1 MESSELFL
9 LGWAIGA
16 TIVAVY
22 CQHRTKTLKHRVM
35 LFELS
40 LLAIAHKKAEVII
53 NGESVQVRSV

>member
-9 LGWAIGA
+9 IGWAILA

-22 CQHRTKTLKHRVM
+22 CQHRTKVLSHRIK

-40 LLAIAHKKAEVII
+40 LLAIAHNKAEVVIK
-53 NGESVQVRSV
+53 GESVQVRGV